1 MQVTAIDLDDLSPYG
16 AADPSGMGRHIMA
29 FPDRIMQGW
38 DGAGALSLPNE
49 FHDVRH
55 IVVQGM
61 GGSAI
66 AGDIAAGALDGLRP
80 EGGTTPRIDVFRDYG
95 AHPAVGPDSLVILMS
110 HSGRTEEALS
120 GVEASLERGARLIAM
135 TGGGPLAQA
144 AMARDVPIA
153 MMPENGGPPRTYLP
167 YALGA
172 MLRILSELGIAPP
185 DTEWA
190 LRNAVAELEL
200 RQADFAPSCSRTEA
214 GRANP
219 AKELARELAGR
230 VPVIVSARGL
240 GSAARRWKTQLNEN
254 AKSPAWTEEL
264 PEMHHNAVVG
274 FEQPG
279 LSDNL
284 AVVLLG
290 SPTTDESAGHNRYP
304 ISRDVLG
311 QLGVPVHWPTLN
323 GRTALSQLLEAVL
336 LGDYVS
342 YYLALITGIDP
353 TPTETLDRVKARIRG
368 DADGQF
374 IS

>member
-49 FHDVRH
+49 FHDIRH

-120 GVEASLERGARLIAM
+120 GVEATLERGARLIAI

-144 AMARDVPIA
+144 ATARDVPIA

-185 DTEWA
+185 NTEWV
-190 LRNAVAELEL
+190 LRGAVSELEL

-240 GSAARRWKTQLNEN
+240 VSAARRWKTQLNEN

-290 SPTTDESAGHNRYP
+290 SPTTDESAGHNRYH

>member
-1 MQVTAIDLDDLSPYG
+1 
-16 AADPSGMGRHIMA
+16 
-29 FPDRIMQGW
+29 
-38 DGAGALSLPNE
+38 
-49 FHDVRH
+49 
-55 IVVQGM
+55 
-61 GGSAI
+61 
-66 AGDIAAGALDGLRP
+66 
-80 EGGTTPRIDVFRDYG
+80 
-95 AHPAVGPDSLVILMS
+95 
-110 HSGRTEEALS
+110 
-120 GVEASLERGARLIAM
+120 
-135 TGGGPLAQA
+135 
-144 AMARDVPIA
+144 
-153 MMPENGGPPRTYLP
+153 MPENGGPPRTYLP

-190 LRNAVAELEL
+190 LRGAVAELEL

-240 GSAARRWKTQLNEN
+240 VSAARRWKTQLNEN

-290 SPTTDESAGHNRYP
+290 LANH
-304 ISRDVLG
+304 
-311 QLGVPVHWPTLN
+311 
-323 GRTALSQLLEAVL
+323 GRECRA
-336 LGDYVS
+336 
-342 YYLALITGIDP
+342 
-353 TPTETLDRVKARIRG
+353 
-368 DADGQF
+368 
-374 IS
+374 